1 MACLC
6 RLRTLKHIQI
16 RTMRSQQGSVW
27 LLLVAIWRTDA
38 DRVPTRYGP
47 HSPPRWLEV
56 EAQSKLYRSWV
67 VHLRRQTI
75 ISGTK
80 ATRRAPITRVAKDQI
95 WIGQLV
101 MVEKVREDRCELN
114 VETFR
119 NHDALLNAKI
129 HVPEGHTSQ
138 NPGASAI

>member
-1 MACLC
+1 
-6 RLRTLKHIQI
+6 
-16 RTMRSQQGSVW
+16 MRPKQGPVS
-27 LLLVAIWRTDA
+27 LLLAAIWSADA
-38 DRVPTRYGP
+38 GPVPQGYGP

-67 VHLRRQTI
+67 VHLRRKTI

-80 ATRRAPITRVAKDQI
+80 TTRRAPITLVAKDQI

-101 MVEKVREDRCELN
+101 MVEKVREDRRELN
-114 VETFR
+114 VDTFR

-129 HVPEGHTSQ
+129 HVPEGHASQ
-138 NPGASAI
+138 DPGASAI